1 MDYFLFILKTSLDD
15 FRRNKLRTFLTSLG
29 ILIGVSSVVL
39 LIAMG
44 LGLKRYIE
52 QQFESLGANTLFVM
66 PGNFSGSSSGMGGS
80 ITGLRFDDRDLSSL
94 KKIKNTLYTVPF
106 FVKFSKI
113 QGDKDTQTYEI
124 AASTADMFSVMNIEI
139 GSGRLISK
147 SDADKGSKVVV
158 LGPKS

>member
-66 PGNFSGSSSGMGGS
+66 PGNFSGSRSGMGGS
-80 ITGLRFDDRDLSSL
+80 ITGIRFDDRDLSSL
-94 KKIKNTLYTVPF
+94 KKVKNT
-106 FVKFSKI
+106 
-113 QGDKDTQTYEI
+113 
-124 AASTADMFSVMNIEI
+124 A
-139 GSGRLISK
+139 
-147 SDADKGSKVVV
+147 
-158 LGPKS
+158 